1 MSEPLNFGIIGTGG
15 IAGDFAQALSR
26 SKLCRVVNV
35 VGSSPEKGQT
45 FAKKFG
51 LPASSGSLDQFL
63 ADKNVQ
69 AVYVATPHPAHE
81 AQAIACIEAKK
92 HVLCEKPMTM
102 DLAGA
107 ERVVAAA
114 KKHGVFLMEAFMYR
128 CHPLMKE
135 LIERLK
141 GGVIGD
147 IRHVRADF
155 SFRVPRDPKGRLFD
169 VKLGGGGILDVGGYP
184 VSFAR
189 LVAGLVAG
197 KPFAEPTKIQAVGY
211 RGPTGADEIAS
222 ALLSFESGFQRQ
234 RLVRGASRRRPNH
247 AGVRREGTH
256 RNQRSLD
263 PRRRSAG
270 ARNRLYDPPR
280 RQGPRARAD
289 SHRRRDVR
297 HRSRARRRD
306 APRARRPV
314 ARNELGRHPRQHAR
328 ARRVA
333 GRNTI
338 IVSNR
343 RASRTKGK
351 AS

>member
-26 SKLCRVVNV
+26 SKTCRVVNA
-35 VGSSPEKGQT
+35 VGSSPEKGAK
-45 FAKKFG
+45 FAKEFK

-114 KKHGVFLMEAFMYR
+114 KKQGVFLMEAFMYR

-135 LIERLK
+135 LIARLK
-141 GGVIGD
+141 SGVIGD

-222 ALLSFESGFQRQ
+222 ALLSFESGFSANVSCAVHHEGGRLTQVFGEKGRIEIDDPWIPGGDRQ
-234 RLVRGASRRRPNH
+234 SRETGFSIH
-247 AGVRREGTH
+247 
-256 RNQRSLD
+256 LD
-263 PRRRSAG
+263 
-270 ARNRLYDPPR
+270 
-280 RQGPRARAD
+280 
-289 SHRRRDVR
+289 
-297 HRSRARRRD
+297 
-306 APRARRPV
+306 
-314 ARNELGRHPRQHAR
+314 
-328 ARRVA
+328 
-333 GRNTI
+333 
-338 IVSNR
+338 
-343 RASRTKGK
+343 GK
-351 AS
+351 APEVVPIRTDIATYAIEAELVAATLPALEGPWPAMSWADTLGNMRVLDAWQAAVR